1 MFRRPPPPP
10 PAAPLGQADLEQAPR
25 PPLLT
30 RDSVL
35 RAVALVVGGIAWG
48 AAVRFADSLPIDLG
62 FLAFVLKVGVGL
74 GFIIVLVLRL
84 VFRGFEVDRVA
95 IVAALAIGGSS
106 VGLNVGPTVVP
117 AVVVAGSYSFVPSLP
132 AGIPTAAGSLDCEW
146 ANGRWKIGLLRTTTP
161 IEGFATAHQL
171 TLDLLRKT
179 MSLADGGGSTLIAVG
194 NEAFA
199 APPDAPPRGEGDRS
213 GALDLLLLQVDI
225 DSTAA
230 DPNEV
235 RGRFTWDCPGPP
247 PG

>member
-62 FLAFVLKVGVGL
+62 FLAFVVGVGL

-213 GALDLLLLQVDI
+213 GALDLLLLLVDI

-235 RGRFTWDCPGPP
+235 RGRFTWDRPGPP